1 MGERPWGV
9 IINSSL
15 FVSSKMAKQTK
26 RYSSKRVKK
35 ASNRNRNLFIVLL
48 VAGVV
53 LAVAAGA
60 LFFQHST
67 QSAAPADISQI
78 PDDLAVATLAGVRNQ
93 GTAPVE
99 NKPAPN
105 FAFRYPDGSSF
116 TLADFQGKPV
126 IVNFWATWCPPCR
139 REMPGLV
146 NAYETYKDDGLVIL
160 EVDVA
165 EPAQAV
171 AQFVQ
176 EYNMTMP
183 VILDQRQEVARLY
196 RTDSFPTTFFIDSEG
211 VIQLRWTGY
220 LPEDQ
225 LALNLKKIMP

>member
-1 MGERPWGV
+1 MGVGSWSA
-9 IINSSL
+9 IIHPSL
-15 FVSSKMAKQTK
+15 LVSSKMAKKTK
-26 RYSSKRVKK
+26 RYAPKRAKK
-35 ASNRNRNLFIVLL
+35 ASNRNRNLFIGLL
-48 VAGVV
+48 IAGLV
-53 LAVAAGA
+53 LAVAAGV
-60 LFFQHST
+60 LYFQNSA
-67 QSAAPADISQI
+67 QSATPADISQI

-99 NKPAPN
+99 GKPAPN

-146 NAYETYKDDGLVIL
+146 KAYETHKDDGLVIL

-183 VILDQRQEVARLY
+183 VILDQRQEVTRLY
-196 RTDSFPTTFFIDSEG
+196 RTDSFPTSFFIDSEG

-220 LPEDQ
+220 LPEEQ